1 MSVNLAAL
9 IDPGAFIIVVAGTV
23 LACAARCGWRDFGAA
38 LREAAALAK
47 PAFDAD
53 TNRKALARAVSAIQ
67 RDGSHRASPA
77 LPPDRALGLML
88 ETYLRHGS
96 LDALQRTRRSERA
109 LDEARRVSAA
119 QVFVW
124 AGELAPVFG
133 LIGTL
138 YAFTQLTPVIG
149 GDALDVTLAAIATSV
164 LSTLYGALLAHL
176 GCYPL
181 ASAIERHG
189 LAREHERELLAEWFV
204 ARVAGPSRAADV
216 APASNPAHNPA
227 PQAARAHLRGVA

>member
-1 MSVNLAAL
+1 MPTSISAL
-9 IDPGAFIIVVAGTV
+9 FDPGALSIVVAGTV

-38 LREAAALAK
+38 LKAAGGLARRDFNAEA
-47 PAFDAD
+47 
-53 TNRKALARAVSAIQ
+53 NRKALALALTAIQ
-67 RDGSHRASPA
+67 RDGPHRADPV

-88 ETYLRHGS
+88 ETFLRHGTI
-96 LDALQRTRRSERA
+96 DALHHARRSQRA

-138 YAFTQLTPVIG
+138 YAFTQLAPMV
-149 GDALDVTLAAIATSV
+149 GDDTVRLTMAAIATSV

-176 GCYPL
+176 LCYPL
-181 ASAIERHG
+181 ASAIERRG
-189 LAREHERELLAEWFV
+189 AAEE
-204 ARVAGPSRAADV
+204 
-216 APASNPAHNPA
+216 
-227 PQAARAHLRGVA
+227 QARAELTDWFAGQLGKPLMSAQERRAPLRGVA

>member
-1 MSVNLAAL
+1 MPDSLTAL
-9 IDPGAFIIVVAGTV
+9 IDAGAFTIVMAGTV

-38 LREAAALAK
+38 LREAAALVR
-47 PAFDAD
+47 PGFDAEG
-53 TNRKALARAVSAIQ
+53 NRKALARAVTAIR
-67 RDGSHRASPA
+67 RDGSHRANPA

-96 LDALQRTRRSERA
+96 LDALQRTRRAERA

-138 YAFTQLTPVIG
+138 YAFTQLAPPGG
-149 GDALDVTLAAIATSV
+149 GDVVGLTLAAIATSV

-176 GCYPL
+176 ACYPL
-181 ASAIERHG
+181 ASAIERRG
-189 LAREHERELLAEWFV
+189 LAQEQAREALAEWFAEQV
-204 ARVAGPSRAADV
+204 A
-216 APASNPAHNPA
+216 APALPPRDG
-227 PQAARAHLRGVA
+227 RAHLRGVA

>member
-1 MSVNLAAL
+1 MPNTVSSL

-38 LREAAALAK
+38 LREAGRLLK
-47 PAFDAD
+47 PEFDAEA
-53 TNRKALARAVSAIQ
+53 NRKAMARAISAI
-67 RDGSHRASPA
+67 RREGPYRADPE

-88 ETYLRHGS
+88 ETYLRHGT
-96 LDALQRTRRSERA
+96 LEALGRTRRAERA
-109 LDEARRVSAA
+109 LDEARRVSAT

-138 YAFTQLTPVIG
+138 FGFTQLGPRS
-149 GDALDVTLAAIATSV
+149 DVDTIAITMAAIATAV

-176 GCYPL
+176 VCYPV
-181 ASAIERHG
+181 AAAIERRG
-189 LAREHERELLAEWFV
+189 LARERQREALAEWF
-204 ARVAGPSRAADV
+204 AEQIAAPDL
-216 APASNPAHNPA
+216 PPRERPT
-227 PQAARAHLRGVA
+227 HLRGVA